1 MLLRIQSI
9 ITKNLFKKYKTM
21 NEKYQE
27 IVENAQKIYTD
38 LKIEQ
43 YRHKISQF
51 ENLSKDFKLDNVDA
65 TFSIKISNNTQK
77 N

>member
-1 MLLRIQSI
+1 
-9 ITKNLFKKYKTM
+9 M
-21 NEKYQE
+21 NEKYQK
-27 IVENAQKIYTD
+27 IVEDAQKIYTD

-43 YRHKISQF
+43 YRNKISQF

>member
-1 MLLRIQSI
+1 M
-9 ITKNLFKKYKTM
+9 NKKYQK
-21 NEKYQE
+21 
-27 IVENAQKIYTD
+27 IVEDAQKIYTD

-43 YRHKISQF
+43 YRNKISQF

-65 TFSIKISNNTQK
+65 TSSIKISNNTQK

>member
-1 MLLRIQSI
+1 
-9 ITKNLFKKYKTM
+9 M
-21 NEKYQE
+21 NEKYQK
-27 IVENAQKIYTD
+27 IVEDAQKIYTD

-43 YRHKISQF
+43 YRNKISQF

-65 TFSIKISNNTQK
+65 TFSIKISNNTKK

>member
-1 MLLRIQSI
+1 
-9 ITKNLFKKYKTM
+9 M

-43 YRHKISQF
+43 YRNKISQF

>member
-1 MLLRIQSI
+1 M
-9 ITKNLFKKYKTM
+9 NKKYQK
-21 NEKYQE
+21 
-27 IVENAQKIYTD
+27 IVEDAQKIYTD

-43 YRHKISQF
+43 YRNKISQF